1 MFWEQRN
8 MTRSLILMAFI
19 LASVP
24 TGASA
29 KDTQFWNLTADT
41 ITSLQLSPSGKN
53 EWGRNQ
59 ADNDRDHTVDHDER
73 LKITDTPAGAYDVKF
88 VDKGGRTCVVPNVQI
103 KTGAIFT
110 IEEKDLKGCSK

>member
-1 MFWEQRN
+1 MFWEVRN
-8 MTRSLILMAFI
+8 MAKIAVPAAFMV
-19 LASVP
+19 AFVP
-24 TGASA
+24 AEAVA
-29 KDTQFWNLTADT
+29 KDTRFWNLTADT
-41 ITSLQLSPSGKN
+41 ITSLQLSPPGKN

-73 LKITDTPAGAYDVKF
+73 LTITDTPAGVYDVKF

-110 IEEKDLKGCSK
+110 IEEKDLKDCSR